1 LSQADATNQL
11 LEGLSPAGRVALLEH
26 SVERHF
32 ATGEILWS
40 VGDRSEG
47 ITLVL
52 EGRIRIVRGSGGRQ
66 LVIHSGEPGATLGEV
81 PFFTGG
87 RYPATAIAAEPTRC
101 LFLPEAAVMRAIAV
115 DPALAF
121 FFLKRLSHRIE
132 NLVERVDR
140 LTVSSVQT
148 RLAHFILQRYQATI
162 NSSRSRSKSGKGAV
176 FSLGMTQTALGE
188 ELGTV
193 REVVVRALRALRQ
206 SGAIESVGDGK
217 YRVVNT
223 SILETL
229 AESAP

>member
-11 LEGLSPAGRVALLEH
+11 LEALNPAGRDALLEN
-26 SVERHF
+26 SVERQF

-40 VGDRSEG
+40 GGDRSEG

-101 LFLPEAAVMRAIAV
+101 LLLPEAAVMRAITV

-121 FFLKRLSHRIE
+121 FFLKRLSQRIE
-132 NLVERVDR
+132 ILVEKVDR

-162 NSSRSRSKSGKGAV
+162 DSSRSRPKQGKGAV

-217 YRVVNT
+217 YRVMNA